1 MSRKSKYSFEQ
12 KKWAVEQYLN
22 GNMSAAKIAI
32 QLNMSKNGSRQILSW
47 ARQYQSNQDSFL
59 SNAQYNN
66 HYSKEL
72 KKEIVQEYL
81 HGNRSLA
88 SLANKYGIRSPETVR
103 KWVSKYN
110 SHIENQDYN
119 PHPEVYMTERQP
131 SKKEFKLFNTVLVMI
146 KIIQKLLLNLTV
158 PTSKSTAGPKSIWL
172 MVKQA

>member
-59 SNAQYNN
+59 SNTQYNN

-72 KKEIVQEYL
+72 KKKL
-81 HGNRSLA
+81 
-88 SLANKYGIRSPETVR
+88 
-103 KWVSKYN
+103 SKN
-110 SHIENQDYN
+110 T
-119 PHPEVYMTERQP
+119 YMA
-131 SKKEFKLFNTVLVMI
+131 I
-146 KIIQKLLLNLTV
+146 DH
-158 PTSKSTAGPKSIWL
+158 
-172 MVKQA
+172 

>member
-72 KKEIVQEYL
+72 KK
-81 HGNRSLA
+81 
-88 SLANKYGIRSPETVR
+88 
-103 KWVSKYN
+103 
-110 SHIENQDYN
+110 
-119 PHPEVYMTERQP
+119 
-131 SKKEFKLFNTVLVMI
+131 
-146 KIIQKLLLNLTV
+146 
-158 PTSKSTAGPKSIWL
+158 
-172 MVKQA
+172 